1 MNTLKKLLGVVWM
14 LLAPAIICFL
24 VYQANL
30 KIMAASESTKAN
42 VILQWAIILIIFI
55 PICIGFFLFG
65 KYAATNEYEHLPSSS
80 KEIQN

>member
-14 LLAPAIICFL
+14 LLAPSIICFL

-30 KIMAASESTKAN
+30 KIQAASESTKAN
-42 VILQWAIILIIFI
+42 VILQWSIILIIFI

-65 KYAATNEYEHLPSSS
+65 KYAASDEYAHLPSSS
-80 KEIQN
+80 EEINN

>member
-1 MNTLKKLLGVVWM
+1 MNRLKKLLGVVWM
-14 LLAPAIICFL
+14 LLAPTIICFL

-30 KIMAASESTKAN
+30 KIVAASELTKAN

-65 KYAATNEYEHLPSSS
+65 KYAAKNEYAQLPSSS
-80 KEIQN
+80 EQILN

>member
-65 KYAATNEYEHLPSSS
+65 KSAATNEYEHLPSSS

>member
-30 KIMAASESTKAN
+30 KIMAAGESTKAN

-65 KYAATNEYEHLPSSS
+65 KYAATNEYAQLPSSS
-80 KEIQN
+80 EEIQN

>member
-14 LLAPAIICFL
+14 LLAPSIICFL

-30 KIMAASESTKAN
+30 KIQAASESTKAN
-42 VILQWAIILIIFI
+42 VILQWSIILIIFI

-65 KYAATNEYEHLPSSS
+65 KYAASDEYAHLPSSS
-80 KEIQN
+80 EEIHN